1 MSGRFK
7 RLINNPVQRSQH
19 FSPYCY
25 WMESFSNEELEKI
38 QVLMASQQLEDG
50 KVGNRDNDPTKQD
63 GRKLEDV
70 RRSKLGWQF
79 PNEDNNFIFQRL
91 NNIIEAVN
99 EDFYNFDL
107 NGYEAFQYTEY
118 HAEDKGTYDWHI
130 DLETGPQQLDPHQRK
145 LSLTLLLNEP
155 GVDFEGGEFMMGRTS
170 DPKNDIVPCAKGQC
184 ILFPSFVMHRVAP
197 VTKGV
202 RKSIV
207 IWVRGPRFV

>member
-1 MSGRFK
+1 
-7 RLINNPVQRSQH
+7 
-19 FSPYCY
+19 
-25 WMESFSNEELEKI
+25 MESFSNEELEKI

-130 DLETGPQQLDPHQRK
+130 DLETGHQQLDPHQRK

>member
-7 RLINNPVQRSQH
+7 RLINNPIQRSQH

-38 QVLMASQQLEDG
+38 QVLMSAQTLEDG
-50 KVGNRDNDPTKQD
+50 KVGNRDTDPAKQD